1 MIICWRPET
10 SRDANELNSLC
21 RDKAHTSQLALGPRH
36 VVLKLNDENQVAK
49 ERVNAANLH
58 WLFLV
63 CLHVNPES
71 VIDMLQNNL
80 AMNSKAA
87 DKNLVKQVAQQSP
100 AETLKQFKTSEHG
113 LSAKEAARRLE
124 QNGPNQVA
132 TKKHNTKIHFLV
144 ESFFTPFTMVLLI
157 LATISLFTDYV
168 FVPAGQKDLS
178 TVIIMITMI
187 LISGLTSF
195 IQNVRTNDAVE
206 DLLNMVSVT
215 TNIRRDQK
223 DQELPTKQVV
233 IGDIINIHAGDMVP
247 ADIRLL
253 KTKDLFCSSSSLNGE
268 STPVEKIAAKKPD
281 KDHLDDY
288 LDYPDVLYEGTTIV
302 SGAGVGV
309 VFATGEHTVF
319 GKLAKSISKQDIKET
334 NFDVGIKNISKL
346 LLTMTAIIA
355 PLVLIINGLTKG
367 NWLNALLFAIATAVG
382 LTPEMLPVIVTS
394 NLVKGSLEMS
404 KHGTIVKKMNSIQ
417 NFGAA
422 DILCTDKTGTLTQD
436 KVVLERHY
444 NLKMKETP
452 EVLRLAYLNAYFQ
465 TGMRDLMDKAVI
477 DAANDELDVNEIQ
490 HNYTKVDE
498 IPFDFERRRM
508 SVVVKQHGDGR
519 LLVTKGAAEEML
531 KCCDRI
537 EIGGKVGELTQD
549 RKNKIMQHIQ
559 DLNEDGL
566 RVILLAYQHNPAE
579 AGEFN
584 VDDEKNLVLVGFL
597 AFLDPPKDDVKGVLK
612 QLKRDGISVK
622 ILTGDNAAVTK
633 SVAKRVGLDTSR
645 IYSQSD
651 FVGKSAEEMK
661 QMVENCSLFVKL
673 SPQLKAEIIK
683 LLKKDGHTVAY
694 MGDGIND
701 TPAMK
706 AADVGISVDT
716 AVDIAKKSADIIL
729 LRKSLLVLE
738 HGVRIGRL
746 VFGNTM
752 KYIKITLSS
761 NFGNI
766 LSILVASSFLPFL
779 PMLPVQ
785 LLILDLIYGTSCL
798 SLPFDTMNEKYL
810 EIPRE
815 WETKKLPKFMFYFGP
830 TSSIFDI
837 ITFALLYFWICPATV
852 GVSYVAASAA
862 QKAVFMAIFWS
873 GWFIESLWTQ
883 EMVIQALRDP
893 AIPFIQQHSSA
904 AVMFATI
911 GAGLLGTAMP
921 FIPKLADAMRFGAI
935 PVHYLAVVFCLLFLY
950 ICLTTL
956 VKHWYLRKERFLI

>member
-1 MIICWRPET
+1 M
-10 SRDANELNSLC
+10 
-21 RDKAHTSQLALGPRH
+21 
-36 VVLKLNDENQVAK
+36 
-49 ERVNAANLH
+49 H
-58 WLFLV
+58 WPLLV

-71 VIDMLQNNL
+71 VIDMAKNDL
-80 AMNSKAA
+80 AMNKNTA
-87 DKNLVKQVAQQSP
+87 DTSLVRKVAQESP
-100 AETLKQFKTSEHG
+100 EACLEQFKTSSKG
-113 LSAKEAARRLE
+113 LSSREAAKRLE
-124 QNGPNQVA
+124 KNGPNEVV
-132 TKKHNTKIHFLV
+132 TKKQNTKLHFLI
-144 ESFFTPFTMVLLI
+144 ESFLTPFTLVLLL

-168 FVPAGQKDLS
+168 FVPANQKDLS
-178 TVIIMITMI
+178 TVIIMVTMVM
-187 LISGLTSF
+187 ISGLTSF
-195 IQNVRTNDAVE
+195 VQNVRTNDAVE

-223 DQELPTKQVV
+223 NQELSTKSVV
-233 IGDIINIHAGDMVP
+233 TGDIINIHAGDMVP

-253 KTKDLFCSSSSLNGE
+253 KSKDLFCSSSSLNGE
-268 STPVEKIAAKKPD
+268 STPVEKIAGQTPD
-281 KDHLDDY
+281 QDHLNDY

-302 SGAGVGV
+302 SGSGVGM

-319 GKLAKSISKQDIKET
+319 GRLAKSISKQDVKET

-355 PLVLIINGLTKG
+355 PLVFLINGLTKG

-394 NLVKGSLEMS
+394 NLVKGSLEMY

-422 DILCTDKTGTLTQD
+422 DVLCTDKTGTLTQD
-436 KVVLERHY
+436 KVVLEHHY
-444 NLKMKETP
+444 NLNMKETP
-452 EVLRLAYLNAYFQ
+452 EVLKLAYLNSYFQ

-477 DAANDELDVNEIQ
+477 DAASNEIDVKKIQ
-490 HNYTKVDE
+490 KTFIKVDE

-508 SVVVKQHGDGR
+508 SVVVKQKGDGR

-531 KCCDRI
+531 KCCNRI
-537 EIGGKVGELTQD
+537 DIDGKVGELTKE
-549 RKNKIMQHIQ
+549 RKNKILQHIEE
-559 DLNEDGL
+559 LNEDGL

-579 AGEFN
+579 AGEFD

-612 QLKRDGISVK
+612 QLKRDGITVK

-633 SVAKRVGLDTSR
+633 SVASRVGLDTSR

-651 FVGKSAEEMK
+651 FVGKSPAEMK
-661 QMVENCSLFVKL
+661 DMVEHCSLFVKL
-673 SPQLKAEIIK
+673 SPELKAEIIK
-683 LLKKDGHTVAY
+683 LLKSDGHTVAY

-729 LRKSLLVLE
+729 LKKSLLVLE
-738 HGVRIGRL
+738 HGVKIGRL

-779 PMLPVQ
+779 PMIPVQ

-798 SLPFDTMNEKYL
+798 SIPFDTMNEKYL
-810 EIPRE
+810 EVPRK
-815 WETKKLPKFMFYFGP
+815 WETKKLPKFMFFFGP

-837 ITFALLYFWICPATV
+837 ITFGLLYFWICPSAV
-852 GVSYVAASAA
+852 GVSYSAA
-862 QKAVFMAIFWS
+862 TAGQKAIFMSIFWA

-893 AIPFIQQHSSA
+893 AVPFIQQHSSA
-904 AVMFATI
+904 AVMFATV

-921 FIPKLADAMRFGAI
+921 FIPQLASAMKFGPI
-935 PVHYLAVVFCLLFLY
+935 PAYYIWVFLCLLVLY
-950 ICLTTL
+950 ICLTTV